1 MDFALTPR
9 ILEMQS
15 HLQVFIDRHILPAN
29 VEWHREVEA
38 GRYPMPLLDRL
49 KDRAKAEGLGNLF
62 LPGLPEDEPGTR
74 LSNLEYAPLAEMM
87 GRLPW
92 CSEVFNCSAP
102 DTGEGSN
109 QSHVEFL
116 RRPRISYSDSGNPA
130 LDFAQGASVLAKT

>member
-1 MDFALTPR
+1 MGKIMDFALTPKT
-9 ILEMQS
+9 LQLQS

-49 KDRAKAEGLGNLF
+49 KDRAKGEGLWNLF
-62 LPGLPEDEPGTR
+62 LPGLREDEPGTR

-87 GRLPW
+87 GRLSG

-102 DTGEGSN
+102 DTGNMELLHLFATK
-109 QSHVEFL
+109 QQREHW
-116 RRPRISYSDSGNPA
+116 
-130 LDFAQGASVLAKT
+130 LDATA